1 MNGIKNTA
9 HPPIIVF
16 LALLMTIL
24 VMRGPITCVGAVA
37 EELITTLQIGYP
49 AYGFLTALPI
59 ACFGL
64 FCAAAP
70 AMSKR
75 FGLLVTVLICL
86 ALIFIG
92 AAGRLILSYSVMLAA
107 TALIGI
113 GIAVLNVLMPVLL
126 RDYFPNNIALVMGV
140 FTGFIGFSGSIGAY
154 FSVPL
159 LDAFDSLDAPLGLW
173 VLMAALALGAW
184 FLAPRAKRIT
194 VAGGAFQWA
203 LLKKPLTWA
212 VIFVM
217 GMQSLTIYTTVAWL
231 PTILSTL
238 GFSASAA
245 GLGSAVFLLVSAP
258 ASILTAAFIKAVGGE
273 RPASLI
279 MTASFAIGIVL
290 WLLGGT
296 WSFVGCVL
304 AGIPQGITFSM
315 AMILMAKKTNS
326 LSQLLV
332 ISSLAQGIGYVLAGF
347 GPFICGLLYH
357 GDGKWLPVTG
367 FMLCAVALWGL
378 SAWYAFGDRKL
389 FD

>member
-49 AYGFLTALPI
+49 AYGLLTALPI

-126 RDYFPNNIALVMGV
+126 RDYSPNNIALVMGV
-140 FTGFIGFSGSIGAY
+140 FTGLVELNPIAEFAVILVVGI
-154 FSVPL
+154 L
-159 LDAFDSLDAPLGLW
+159 L
-173 VLMAALALGAW
+173 
-184 FLAPRAKRIT
+184 FLAGRWCWK
-194 VAGGAFQWA
+194 
-203 LLKKPLTWA
+203 
-212 VIFVM
+212 
-217 GMQSLTIYTTVAWL
+217 
-231 PTILSTL
+231 
-238 GFSASAA
+238 
-245 GLGSAVFLLVSAP
+245 LLVNYCKKIGKTKSDL
-258 ASILTAAFIKAVGGE
+258 SI
-273 RPASLI
+273 
-279 MTASFAIGIVL
+279 
-290 WLLGGT
+290 
-296 WSFVGCVL
+296 
-304 AGIPQGITFSM
+304 
-315 AMILMAKKTNS
+315 
-326 LSQLLV
+326 
-332 ISSLAQGIGYVLAGF
+332 
-347 GPFICGLLYH
+347 
-357 GDGKWLPVTG
+357 
-367 FMLCAVALWGL
+367 
-378 SAWYAFGDRKL
+378 
-389 FD
+389 